1 MFFYQKNQ
9 PIIEMP
15 ALSFTASGNNF
26 ELAARFNSV
35 FESIADKHLQELL
48 GR

>member
-26 ELAARFNSV
+26 ELAAV
-35 FESIADKHLQELL
+35 SIAFSNQ
-48 GR
+48 